1 MGAGSQGP
9 APKPFLAF
17 SLCPRMVFSYTS
29 TGRYPGYMPP
39 TDGAERSKRRENVHP
54 DVINGGFVFKPDITG
69 LGRKSGFVH
78 EILSSDGP
86 CQLVD

>member
-1 MGAGSQGP
+1 
-9 APKPFLAF
+9 
-17 SLCPRMVFSYTS
+17 
-29 TGRYPGYMPP
+29 MPP